1 MKSLLVLILVLIFLV
16 PLASNAFAAST
27 PEVTPSAAIK
37 LTRLPF
43 KGTIQSTET
52 YVTVSPMM
60 SVTASGSGDAT
71 QIGQFTIN
79 YELEVNLL
87 DLSGTGSVYFAGING
102 DSIHAD
108 AIAQAVPNRTPDMFN
123 VVEIYTITGGTGR
136 FTGASG
142 TITLNRLISITTGAA
157 VSNFEGYILMPW
169 E

>member
-87 DLSGTGSVYFAGING
+87 DLSGTGSVYFAGDEETLPVETAVG
-102 DSIHAD
+102 SLAGEGGV
-108 AIAQAVPNRTPDMFN
+108 QAPP
-123 VVEIYTITGGTGR
+123 
-136 FTGASG
+136 
-142 TITLNRLISITTGAA
+142 SITSHTIHRKRSLRFFILAPFIPA
-157 VSNFEGYILMPW
+157 VNWMFWSSHLDLLVPS
-169 E
+169 